1 MFRRFRF
8 LLLPILCIG
17 VALGGP
23 DDDYIAVYRI
33 LSNADAEQI
42 QGHSREARRNF
53 QEARERLLV
62 LHKAY
67 PSWNEKVVGFRLRY
81 IEEKLTQLGPEDP
94 GSPPPSQPALPS
106 PATPPLAPEGE
117 VLDQFNRLNQQ
128 IGELTRDRQVLEAKL
143 REALSAQPAPID
155 PRELQQAVE
164 KISALQSTNQAL
176 SSQLERQMAERKNLV
191 EKVVADEAREAL
203 NEANRQLMSQRTVL
217 ASLTRERSEL
227 DTELKRLREGELKG
241 LKSENSALKSQVS
254 ELKSDTE
261 RGRQIA
267 DLSGRL
273 SVLQERF
280 DAAEKEN
287 AGLLVDKARLEKQID
302 EFRSHQT
309 EEASVRIRK
318 LETDLTVARADAGRQ
333 TARVE
338 QLTVELEKE
347 TGKAGVIQQENQAL
361 SNRVVVLASQLA
373 NSQKA
378 EAALVAERMH
388 RQELEAQLKTAEQ
401 RLAVA
406 SVPDGRGPTDDGA
419 PTDGAVAAAAKASQ
433 VEILNAEV
441 QRLREALQGGR
452 ERETR
457 LQALL
462 AEAEHQ
468 RQLWGTEKAELL
480 TRLRQTERS
489 SGRESGGSNAPA
501 YQKLVARVRELEIQR
516 DELTRKIAEA
526 SVRVDSEGVVIR
538 ETPPVTPREQAVE
551 FRLKRPL

>member
-419 PTDGAVAAAAKASQ
+419 PADGAVAAAAKASQ